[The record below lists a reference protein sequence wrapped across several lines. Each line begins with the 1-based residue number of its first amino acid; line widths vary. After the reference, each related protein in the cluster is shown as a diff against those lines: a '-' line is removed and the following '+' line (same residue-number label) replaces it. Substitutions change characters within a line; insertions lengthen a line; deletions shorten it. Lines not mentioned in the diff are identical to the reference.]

1 MECRDIEYIRA
12 IVRFDCVSKAA
23 EALAITQPALSGY
36 IKKLEHRLGAPVF
49 ERVGKKMILTRL
61 GEMIVAE
68 GENILFQ
75 KQQLENSVHDMILND
90 RGRLR
95 IGLPL
100 LRGISLLPVVLPEFM
115 KQYPHVEV
123 IPIEEDASR
132 LEKLVLAGDVDF
144 AVFNCPID
152 NNSMEYVLI
161 KQEEIVLCTHQGNP
175 LAARAVS
182 RAECRYPWLDIT
194 LCRDEPFILN
204 FPEQRT
210 TQIAEHI
217 FRTAGFRPHVALKIR
232 SLMTTVSL
240 SAMGLGMS
248 FASEKYP
255 QLCIGMKPAVFS
267 IGSPSVMM
275 NLVAAYRRGGHL
287 SKYASAFIGI
297 AQRNY

>member
-1 MECRDIEYIRA
+1 M
-12 IVRFDCVSKAA
+12 V
-23 EALAITQPALSGY
+23 
-36 IKKLEHRLGAPVF
+36 
-49 ERVGKKMILTRL
+49 LTRL
-61 GEMIVAE
+61 GELIVSE

-75 KQQLENSVHDMILND
+75 RHQLENSVHDMILND

-95 IGLPL
+95 IGMPL
-100 LRGISLLPVVLPEFM
+100 LRGISLLPATLPEFR
-115 KQYPHVEV
+115 KQFPHVEI
-123 IPIEEDASR
+123 IPFEEDASQ

-152 NNSMEYVLI
+152 NNTMEYVLI
-161 KQEEIVLCTHQGNP
+161 KQEEIVLCTHQDNP
-175 LAARAVS
+175 IASYAVQ
-182 RAECRYPWLDIT
+182 RKECRYPWLDIG
-194 LCRDEPFILN
+194 LCRNEPFILN

-255 QLCIGMKPAVFS
+255 QLCIGTKPAIFS
-267 IGSPSVMM
+267 IGNPSVMM

-287 SKYASAFIGI
+287 SKYAREFIKI